1 MLQRKLLTDAPFAC
15 FMGEKGYKSNRKE
28 IEIQASKPTPLLL
41 KTWPL
46 QALERWTGISQ
57 RVRTRPWRPLFQLA
71 YSLLPFWPSK
81 TVLVFLKVPMTL
93 EHSSLCC
100 QWGQRVILRGSY
112 SRPQTRLLL
121 SQFGSQWKIKK
132 TYFQLKNPAKLIKI
146 SLFKHAVLY
155 TAVFR
160 IFCPSFLHWNIRT
173 LGDAHQHRTAMPF
186 VMSIS

>member
-46 QALERWTGISQ
+46 QALERWTGVSQ

-81 TVLVFLKVPMTL
+81 TVLVFLKVLMTL

-146 SLFKHAVLY
+146 SLFKHAVFY